1 MITKQNFILLKDVP
15 NVLAMSSSDLDKVKI
30 SNGLEKMRL
39 MLDFSREGI
48 DHFSKDKVFNLLE
61 ESKKKNKLHIV
72 YLPTYNLPVAYNKS
86 TGGIVINLFPF
97 GVKDILPTR
106 PGVKNLYA
114 AILYGICLSEIAT
127 KTVKIDSKYAS
138 IISSFF
144 TSIFIRLFGKE
155 YGLLGSFMSEIS
167 KLKFLVNCY
176 VNDAFFGESGR
187 SVFSSSISYSGFN
200 YKEIADELD
209 KYDFSDIG
217 NLIQVLSDLKVMP
230 GLNKHLFTAKILK
243 SYTFNFL
250 PAIEDLSRFL
260 ATLACSQIVGSTI
273 APTFLY
279 RVNEDAFGKII
290 DIVRLMFR
298 K

>member
-1 MITKQNFILLKDVP
+1 MITKENFVLLKDIP
-15 NVLAMSSSDLDKVKI
+15 NVLSMTVSELDTVAI
-30 SNGLEKMRL
+30 PNSIEKMTL
-39 MLDFSREGI
+39 MLNFSRDGI

-61 ESKKKNKLHIV
+61 DPKKKNKIHVV
-72 YLPTYNLPVAYNKS
+72 YLPTYNLPVAYNKP
-86 TGGIVINLFPF
+86 TDGIVINLFPF
-97 GVKDILPTR
+97 GVKDVLVAR

-114 AILYGICLSEIAT
+114 ALLYGICLSEVVT
-127 KTVKIDSKYAS
+127 KRVKIDSKYAP

-144 TSIFIRLFGKE
+144 TSMLIRLFGKE
-155 YGLLGSFMSEIS
+155 YGLLGSFMSEIA

-176 VNDAFFGESGR
+176 INGAFFGESGR
-187 SVFSSSISYSGFN
+187 SIFAKSISYSGFN
-200 YKEIADELD
+200 YKEMEDDLN

-217 NLIQVLSDLKVMP
+217 NFIQALSELKVMP

-250 PAIEDLSRFL
+250 PALEDLSRFL
-260 ATLACSQIVGSTI
+260 ATIASSQIVGSTI

-279 RVNEDAFGKII
+279 RINEDAFGKIT
-290 DIVRLMFR
+290 DIIRLLFR

>member
-15 NVLAMSSSDLDKVKI
+15 NVLTMSSSDLDKVKI

-72 YLPTYNLPVAYNKS
+72 YLPTYNLPVAYNKP

-114 AILYGICLSEIAT
+114 SILYGICLSEIAT

-260 ATLACSQIVGSTI
+260 ATLASSQIVGSTI

-279 RVNEDAFGKII
+279 RVNEDAFGKIV
-290 DIVRLMFR
+290 DIIRLLFR

>member
-1 MITKQNFILLKDVP
+1 MITKQNFILLKDIP
-15 NVLAMSSSDLDKVKI
+15 NILSMSSSE
-30 SNGLEKMRL
+30 LEKIRLPGGFEKMNL
-39 MLDFSREGI
+39 MLDFSRDGI

-61 ESKKKNKLHIV
+61 ESKKKKKIEVV
-72 YLPTYNLPVAYNKS
+72 YLSSYNLPVSYNK
-86 TGGIVINLFPF
+86 TTDAIIVNLFPF
-97 GVKDILPTR
+97 GVKDILSTR

-114 AILYGICLSEIAT
+114 SVLYGICLSEVAT
-127 KTVKIDSKYAS
+127 KKVKIDSKYAP

-144 TSIFIRLFGKE
+144 TSMLIRLFGKE

-176 VNDAFFGESGR
+176 VSASFFGETGR
-187 SVFSSSISYSGFN
+187 AAYSKSISYSGFN
-200 YKEIADELD
+200 YKEIEGDLK

-217 NLIQVLSDLKVMP
+217 NFIQSLSELKVMP

-250 PAIEDLSRFL
+250 PALEDLSRFL
-260 ATLACSQIVGSTI
+260 ATIASSQIVGSTI

-279 RVNEDAFGKII
+279 RVNEDAFGKIT
-290 DIVRLMFR
+290 DMVRLIFR

>member
-1 MITKQNFILLKDVP
+1 MVIKQNFVLLKDIP
-15 NVLAMSSSDLDKVKI
+15 NILSMSTSELEKVQVSGGIDKVK
-30 SNGLEKMRL
+30 L

-48 DHFSKDKVFNLLE
+48 DHFSKDKIFGILDDPKKR
-61 ESKKKNKLHIV
+61 SKIKVV
-72 YLPTYNLPVAYNKS
+72 YLSDYNLPVAYNKVID
-86 TGGIVINLFPF
+86 GIVINLFPF
-97 GVKDILPTR
+97 GVKDVLPTR

-114 AILYGICLSEIAT
+114 SILYGICLSEIAT
-127 KTVKIDSKYAS
+127 KRVKVDAKYAP

-144 TSIFIRLFGKE
+144 TSMLMRLFGKD

-176 VNDAFFGESGR
+176 INGAFFGETGKN
-187 SVFSSSISYSGFN
+187 VYSSSISYSGFN
-200 YKEIADELD
+200 YKDIADELP
-209 KYDFSDIG
+209 KYNFADVG
-217 NLIQVLSDLKVMP
+217 NFIQALSELKVMP
-230 GLNKHLFTAKILK
+230 GLNKHIFTAKILK

-260 ATLACSQIVGSTI
+260 AALAASQIVGSTI

-279 RVNEDAFGKII
+279 RVNEEAFGKII